1 MRVPKR
7 FGLFRIKDTLPG
19 PEKKHSL
26 CSLGV
31 LATVVPKTE
40 PTGSLP
46 FTSAAD
52 FVTADDTGT
61 LNANLLARFFF

>member
-26 CSLGV
+26 CSV
-31 LATVVPKTE
+31 LTTVVPKTE

-61 LNANLLARFFF
+61 FNANLLARFFF